1 MLILSQP
8 TSSQEPFTHSVCD
21 IERQPLAS
29 APRGQVLAI
38 DIPLLGYVL
47 TRLED
52 LRGRGRSKSRGQ
64 DRAPERHG
72 AAGRGGEQEPRELPW
87 GQPRSPSGCQ
97 LLYSRFDLMGLSPD
111 APEDEAGI
119 KKAAENSKAPAPPRH
134 LPSPPR
140 PPRKVLG
147 RTSCLAPF
155 LESLQQLSPHP
166 VMPPPP
172 SQGLD

>member
-1 MLILSQP
+1 MKNKHFILLLLI
-8 TSSQEPFTHSVCD
+8 TMTIGNVH
-21 IERQPLAS
+21 A
-29 APRGQVLAI
+29 
-38 DIPLLGYVL
+38 Y
-47 TRLED
+47 
-52 LRGRGRSKSRGQ
+52 
-64 DRAPERHG
+64 
-72 AAGRGGEQEPRELPW
+72 
-87 GQPRSPSGCQ
+87 
-97 LLYSRFDLMGLSPD
+97 DLMGLSPD

-134 LPSPPR
+134 LPSPPQ

-155 LESLQQLSPHP
+155 LESLQQLSPHL